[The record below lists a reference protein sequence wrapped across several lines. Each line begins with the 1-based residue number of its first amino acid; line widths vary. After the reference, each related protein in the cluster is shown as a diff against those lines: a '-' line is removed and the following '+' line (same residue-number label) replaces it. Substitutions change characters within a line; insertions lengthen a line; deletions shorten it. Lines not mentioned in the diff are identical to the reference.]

1 MRCPHCGQ
9 DNPEGF
15 GFCGKCGAA
24 LTVAEPPREVRKIVT
39 VLFCDLTGSTALGD
53 TTDPEAVR
61 ARMRAYYEEMRAIL
75 VRHGGSVEKFIG
87 DAVMAVFGIPVAH
100 EDDALR
106 AVRAA
111 WEMRAA
117 VPALGLRARIGVNT
131 GEVVAGSGDAL
142 VTGDAV
148 NVAARLEQ
156 AAEPGEIL
164 IGAQTRSLVRDAVT
178 VEPVS
183 VVAKG
188 KATPV
193 EAFHLLDVDPEA
205 AAIARLLDTPLV
217 GRAAELEQLR
227 HAFDRAVRERRCHLF
242 TLLGTAGVGKSR
254 LVAEFLGDVEA
265 DVVDGRCLDYGEG
278 ITFWPVVSILKQ
290 LGPRADETLA
300 RVVGSASSPNDLFL
314 AVRSLLESVANERSL
329 VVVFDDVQ
337 WGEETFLDLIDHVA
351 DLSRGAPILLLC
363 IARPELLDKRPGWGG
378 GKLNATT
385 ILLEPLGR
393 DDCADL
399 IAVHG
404 GIDDD
409 LRDRIVAASDG
420 NPLFVEEMVALA
432 REVGDVAVPASVQ
445 ALLQARIDQL
455 VGDERSVIERGA
467 VEGEVFHRGTVLE
480 LTRAPDVEQPLV
492 GLVRKE
498 LIYPTPPAIARDQ
511 AFRFRHLLLRDAAYG
526 AMPKE
531 LRAELHQRFADWLA
545 VNGSDLVELD
555 ELTGYHLEQA
565 WRYGHELGRPNDEL
579 AVRAGERLW
588 AAGRRAAARA
598 DMPGSLNLLRRA
610 AALLPE
616 TDKRHEEALLD
627 RLVLLQNLESP
638 TAALRDDR
646 AQSIEALAKSSN
658 ARLRLHG
665 RVAQLQFAAW
675 YDPSAVHA
683 EIESEAGALLDE
695 FEARGDERGM
705 ASVWELRAMLAWHAS
720 RAADTIA
727 ASDRSTDHASRAG
740 VIDFPAAYLI
750 TRYGPLVHGP
760 FTVTNVLDRASLL
773 PPHAHMGDVLEGH
786 VALVQGRFDDALA
799 LGLESSARLEAM
811 GLPHDFVPPMQ
822 FRAEVLHAQGRFEEA
837 LAAWQ
842 EINELHRAH
851 GDIGFLS
858 TSLVFEAITQLALGE
873 LDAAES
879 LALEGE
885 ALGGPEDA
893 INYAMGRRVRALV
906 ALARG
911 ELGPAEELARSAL
924 DYGYRT
930 DFAEQRGEAHVALG
944 HVLRAAGRVDEA
956 RAEYTKAFELW
967 DGLGWTGKSEP
978 VRQLLVQL

>member
-1 MRCPHCGQ
+1 MHCPSCGQ
-9 DNPEGF
+9 ENPGGF
-15 GFCGKCGAA
+15 SFCGRCGAA
-24 LTVAEPPREVRKIVT
+24 LAPVEAPREVRKVVT
-39 VLFCDLTGSTALGD
+39 VVFCDLTGSTALGD
-53 TTDPEAVR
+53 VTDPEAVR
-61 ARMRAYYEEMRAIL
+61 AMMRAYYEEMRAIL
-75 VRHGGSVEKFIG
+75 ERHGGSVEKFIG

-131 GEVVAGSGDAL
+131 GEVVAGSGEAL

-164 IGAQTRSLVRDAVT
+164 IGADTRRLVRDAVK

-183 VVAKG
+183 VTAKG
-188 KATPV
+188 KPTPV

-205 AAIARLLDTPLV
+205 AAIARMLDTPLV
-217 GRAAELEQLR
+217 GRAAELEQLQQ
-227 HAFDRAVRERRCHLF
+227 AFDRAVRERRCHLF

-254 LVAEFLGDVEA
+254 LVVEFLGKVDA
-265 DVVDGRCLDYGEG
+265 RVVDGRCLDYGEG

-290 LGPRADETLA
+290 LGTVADETLT
-300 RVVGSASSPNDLFL
+300 RVVGTVASANEVFY
-314 AVRSLLESVANERSL
+314 AVRSLLENVASERPL
-329 VVVFDDVQ
+329 VVVFDDIQ

-393 DDCADL
+393 EDCADL
-399 IAVHG
+399 IGLHG
-404 GIDDD
+404 GVDAD
-409 LRDRIVAASDG
+409 LRDRILAAAEG

-432 REVGDVAVPASVQ
+432 REVGDVSVPATVQ

-480 LTRAPDVEQPLV
+480 LTRAPDVERPLV

-531 LRAELHQRFADWLA
+531 LRAELHERFADWLA
-545 VNGSDLVELD
+545 ANGTDLVELD

-565 WRYGHELGRPNDEL
+565 WRYGHELGRGNDEL
-579 AVRAGERLW
+579 AIRAGERLW

-616 TDKRHEEALLD
+616 SDPRHEEALLD
-627 RLVLLQNLESP
+627 RLVLMQNLESP
-638 TAALRDDR
+638 TPALREDR
-646 AQSIEALAKSSN
+646 AQSIEALTKSSS

-665 RVAQLQFAAW
+665 RVAQLQIAAW

-683 EIESEAGALLDE
+683 EIEREADALLAE

-727 ASDRSTDHASRAG
+727 ASDRSDAYASRAG
-740 VIDFPAAYLI
+740 VIDFPAANLI

-760 FTVTNVLDRASLL
+760 FAVTEVLERASQL
-773 PPHAHMGDVLEGH
+773 PPDMHISYILRGS
-786 VALVQGRFDDALA
+786 VALFQGRYDEALA
-799 LGLESSARLEAM
+799 MGAESFARLEAL
-811 GLPHDFVPPMQ
+811 GLPLDFVPPKQ
-822 FRAEVLHAQGRFEEA
+822 FQAEIFHAQGRFEEA

-851 GDIGFLS
+851 RDLGFLS
-858 TSLVFEAITQLALGE
+858 TSLVYEANTRLAVGDLAG
-873 LDAAES
+873 AERM
-879 LALEGE
+879 ALEGE
-885 ALGGPEDA
+885 VLGGPEDA
-893 INYAMGRRVRALV
+893 INYAAGRRVRALV

-911 ELGPAEELARSAL
+911 ELGQAEELARSAL
-924 DYGYRT
+924 DYGYRI
-930 DFAEQRGEAHVALG
+930 DFAEHRGEAHVALG
-944 HVLRAAGRVDEA
+944 HVLRAAGREDEA
-956 RAEYTKAFELW
+956 RVEYTKAFELW
-967 DGLGWTGKSEP
+967 DGLGWTGKSDP
-978 VRQLLVQL
+978 VRQLLVEL